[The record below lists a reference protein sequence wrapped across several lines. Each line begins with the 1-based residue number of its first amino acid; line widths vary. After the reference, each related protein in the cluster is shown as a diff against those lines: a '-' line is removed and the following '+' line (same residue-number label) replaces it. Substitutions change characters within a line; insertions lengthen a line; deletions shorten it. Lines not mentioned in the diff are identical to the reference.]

1 MKALLI
7 DTLETLGYP
16 VYLLGTIGE
25 DEPFPPSFIT
35 FFTLDSPD
43 NAHFDNAPASWA
55 WRYQVTFYS
64 SDPALVASVPD
75 EIRKALR
82 AVGFIPN
89 GRGRD
94 IPSDEPTHTGWTQ
107 EYYMIEY
114 RKGI

>member
-16 VYLLGTIGE
+16 VYLQGTIGE

-43 NAHFDNAPASWA
+43 NAHFDNAPVSWA

-64 SDPALVASVPD
+64 SDPALIALNRIKSGKRCGLLALSRTGEAATFLATNLRILD
-75 EIRKALR
+75 GRKN
-82 AVGFIPN
+82 I
-89 GRGRD
+89 
-94 IPSDEPTHTGWTQ
+94 T
-107 EYYMIEY
+107 
-114 RKGI
+114 